1 MNVTLLH
8 FAGGIQLLDG
18 MEITVVLPVIL
29 AVICFVGV
37 VGNLLIL
44 AILIHDFRKG
54 KTSIVNAL
62 VINLTTAD
70 LLIILFCIPIRAV
83 TYFKQS
89 WTFGSFVCK
98 TTDWFLHC
106 CLVAKSFT
114 LAAMGQARYNYVLN
128 PPKFLH
134 LHSKRLIGV
143 VLSIWTI
150 SSVLPIPHV
159 VFTAMEEEQSNNLCV
174 FEIPFYA
181 SNFMSVFSKIY
192 PVVAYMLPM
201 LFTVTCYTKAMLRT
215 KPRRIRTSNPR
226 HQSKRITLMLM
237 CVSCAYALMWLPEW
251 IGWIWARHSYNKSS
265 APPATFMIYVQV
277 LLFVNSTVNPMILMA
292 MSEDFRDGLASIWGL
307 VKCRRPRRAGEN
319 RSPKAEENGAEMG
332 TSVIHSLQDLQTLPI
347 EEHSEA
353 SANKTGIIL
362 PDVEHFWQHRR
373 NTTAAEETDPIPW
386 EHQENLQSAQ

>member
-134 LHSKRLIGV
+134 LHPKRLIGV

-159 VFTAMEEEQSNNLCV
+159 IFTAMEEEQSNNLCV

-307 VKCRRPRRAGEN
+307 VKCRRPRGAGEN

-347 EEHSEA
+347 EEHTEA